1 MFNNIPPNGFPQIPD
16 IEDLEA
22 VVEDVKTLKTTAAVH
37 AVAITGLENN
47 KDDTTNIAPT
57 FSADSNYSVGDLVYY
72 EGTLYECT
80 TAHEATAWDAED
92 FTAATIAGE
101 INGLNSNITPQL
113 VTTVALASGLS
124 GAVTCV
130 KIGKIVMVSGYC
142 SGTIAQNDEIIQNL
156 PAYRADF
163 GIQYCRYPAILDGN
177 TISPM
182 LFTATNALSVIT
194 ACTSVNFFVMYVTN

>member
-80 TAHEATAWDAED
+80 TAHEAAAWDAED

-101 INGLNSNITPQL
+101 INGLNSKITGL
-113 VTTVALASGLS
+113 VKQGSVSITVANGTSTGSAYLTVDTVRITRDRMIGVL
-124 GAVTCV
+124 
-130 KIGKIVMVSGYC
+130 IGKNDDVYYTPV
-142 SGTIAQNDEIIQNL
+142 IA
-156 PAYRADF
+156 
-163 GIQYCRYPAILDGN
+163 
-177 TISPM
+177 
-182 LFTATNALSVIT
+182 
-194 ACTSVNFFVMYVTN
+194 SVNTDGAIELRVIAATPPDTDRTYNIIVSYI